1 MMGVRIEDPGQVEGM
16 QTVTDGLGLLPLV
29 TVMQDTKVVCQSHF
43 RFKNYESDCAGYQI
57 HMGTTS
63 TLTRGRAANNA
74 QYPCRR
80 YNRRLPVERRLLREV
95 ICTVSLTI
103 RLF

>member
-43 RFKNYESDCAGYQI
+43 RFKNYEWIVPTILFLYHSPPVSGLPYQI
-57 HMGTTS
+57 
-63 TLTRGRAANNA
+63 
-74 QYPCRR
+74 
-80 YNRRLPVERRLLREV
+80 
-95 ICTVSLTI
+95 
-103 RLF
+103 